1 MNVLTHTCD
10 SFPPELWLA
19 AVFLFCNILHPAI
32 LTIVPDFQRH
42 LRELVQ
48 IQEEIYHRNRQM
60 QDKGGDA
67 SHGHDDSPHIDRIAD
82 QSEPGIAAGAEYT
95 ADDGGTERF
104 ADQIVGADK
113 QHEPQVILRLR
124 AERACESL
132 DDRDAGKQNHA
143 GGRSGNER
151 DNAQLVSRLLC
162 LRQIALPQL
171 IADDDAGSSSDT
183 QAQTGSQILRNL
195 SDGIGS
201 HRVSS
206 QMPHDNGRHG
216 KSAAPDDLI
225 GKRRPCIMYVVF
237 LKPGRR
243 TQDMSHADPDL
254 FLPYIFKENECQL
267 HTTGNTRR
275 DGGARN
281 TKFRKAKQTENEDG
295 VYDNI

>member
-10 SFPPELWLA
+10 SFPLELWLA

-132 DDRDAGKQNHA
+132 DDRDAGKENHA
-143 GGRSGNER
+143 GGRSGNEEIMHSLFPVFF
-151 DNAQLVSRLLC
+151 ACARLPCPSSLPMMMPAPVPIPRH
-162 LRQIALPQL
+162 RQAARFFAICAMELAATASVPRCPMITDVMVNPQP
-171 IADDDAGSSSDT
+171 
-183 QAQTGSQILRNL
+183 
-195 SDGIGS
+195 
-201 HRVSS
+201 
-206 QMPHDNGRHG
+206 QM
-216 KSAAPDDLI
+216 
-225 GKRRPCIMYVVF
+225 
-237 LKPGRR
+237 
-243 TQDMSHADPDL
+243 T
-254 FLPYIFKENECQL
+254 
-267 HTTGNTRR
+267 
-275 DGGARN
+275 
-281 TKFRKAKQTENEDG
+281 
-295 VYDNI
+295 